1 MVYLF
6 LADGFEEIEALCCT
20 DILRRAGIEVNMVGV
35 EKMQVCGAHGITVLC
50 DTPISKADIQNA
62 DAVILP
68 GGLGG
73 TNKMKE
79 SADVKRLV
87 KCAYENEKKVCA
99 ICAAPSILGEM
110 GLLNGKKATCYPG
123 FEKSFAGGTYTE
135 AAVQTDGNVITS
147 KAMGTAYD
155 FAFEIVKALNG
166 EETAQRVKSEIY
178 YAG

>member
-35 EKMQVCGAHGITVLC
+35 EKTGVRGAHGITVLC
-50 DTPISKADIQNA
+50 DVTITEADIKKTE
-62 DAVILP
+62 AVILP

-73 TNKMKE
+73 TDIMKKN
-79 SADVKRLV
+79 ADVK
-87 KCAYENEKKVCA
+87 KFINYAYKNGKKVCA

-155 FAFEIVKALNG
+155 FAFEIVKAIKG
-166 EETAQRVKSEIY
+166 EETAQRVKNEIY